1 MARHLNEQ
9 LRDAVIRREML
20 WLVPWPATEGGELG
34 RAEIVLTS
42 AIIAVCAEVK
52 ATSLLIRHGSV
63 RAAAPPQ
70 TTKPAQLGNG

>member
-20 WLVPWPATEGGELG
+20 WLVPWPVEPG
-34 RAEIVLTS
+34 RAECVLSS

-52 ATSLLIRHGSV
+52 ATTLLIRHASV

-70 TTKPAQLGNG
+70 TTKPAQLG